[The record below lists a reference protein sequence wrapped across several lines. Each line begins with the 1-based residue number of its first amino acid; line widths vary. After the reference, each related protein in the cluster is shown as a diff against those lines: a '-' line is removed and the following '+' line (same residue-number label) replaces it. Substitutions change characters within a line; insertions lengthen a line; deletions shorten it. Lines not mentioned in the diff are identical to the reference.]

1 MKVTRR
7 AVMMSLGAALLW
19 ASLAT
24 GVQGYVGAPGGFGS
38 GLGKGW
44 VQLRGQVVCAGCTL
58 EELRAALPVPSARLY
73 QLNHRRGQVVI
84 KANPED
90 ASLRYHRLWLKGG
103 DKLFEILAAEEN
115 LFKEI
120 EVSGLLREYL
130 PTSGTLD
137 LATVRV
143 LGEE

>member
-1 MKVTRR
+1 MKRTRR
-7 AVMMSLGAALLW
+7 AVLMSIGVALLW
-19 ASLAT
+19 ASLVT
-24 GVQGYVGAPGGFGS
+24 GGQGYIEDPGGFGFR
-38 GLGKGW
+38 LGKGW
-44 VQLRGQVVCAGCTL
+44 MQLRGHILCAGCTL
-58 EELRAALPVPSARLY
+58 EELHNAPPAPRSRLY
-73 QLNHRRGQVVI
+73 QLNHRRGQVVMQV
-84 KANPED
+84 NPED

-103 DKLFEILAAEEN
+103 DELFEILAAEEN